1 MHLNRTATYPIIQ
14 FIYIKNIQCPQI
26 YPITEY
32 ALHYPRPIYP
42 IGHANTVLVT
52 GNYAISSVYSNRRN
66 MIHCIYSCCAV
77 SSEFP
82 TPVLEDEIPK
92 IFHRDFVLLMS
103 GN

>member
-52 GNYAISSVYSNRRN
+52 GNYVISSV
-66 MIHCIYSCCAV
+66 V
-77 SSEFP
+77 TE
-82 TPVLEDEIPK
+82 EI
-92 IFHRDFVLLMS
+92 
-103 GN
+103 